1 MVNIKIYDVTAWL
14 TNNAT
19 NILPNILRSK
29 DKQLMK
35 FGQLIKYNMQKNV
48 FEKPHTK
55 CDGETISRS
64 FSKMSKLSIFLNQ

>member
-48 FEKPHTK
+48 FEKSHTN
-55 CDGETISRS
+55 
-64 FSKMSKLSIFLNQ
+64 L